1 MFVEYGKKFTFQDYK
16 NKVDGI
22 PRVDGGRA
30 ILTELSTQE
39 LVRATDK
46 KQEYFLEYLK
56 REIIPVF
63 KTTIKLIKELKS
75 KGVKIAIISSS
86 KNSPYILKKTGIIR
100 FTDIVVDGND
110 TTKGKPHPQIFL
122 MAAEKMGLKPKGC
135 IVFEDAVLGV
145 KAAKRA
151 NMFCVGVDRHN
162 DPERLKEA
170 DIVVKDL
177 KEINHSKLI
186 SLFERN

>member
-56 REIIPVF
+56 REKIPVF

-86 KNSPYILKKTGIIR
+86 KNAPYILKKTGIVR
-100 FTDIVVDGND
+100 FTDMAVDGND

-122 MAAEKMGLKPKGC
+122 MAAEKMGLRPKSC
-135 IVFEDAVLGV
+135 VVFEDAVLGV

-151 NMFCVGVDRHN
+151 KMFCVGVDRHN

-177 KEINHSKLI
+177 KEINYRKLI
-186 SLFERN
+186 SLFERD

>member
-56 REIIPVF
+56 REKIPVF

-75 KGVKIAIISSS
+75 KGRQFNNEVQHLGEQKGSCYPKCLWEDNII
-86 KNSPYILKKTGIIR
+86 I
-100 FTDIVVDGND
+100 
-110 TTKGKPHPQIFL
+110 
-122 MAAEKMGLKPKGC
+122 
-135 IVFEDAVLGV
+135 
-145 KAAKRA
+145 
-151 NMFCVGVDRHN
+151 
-162 DPERLKEA
+162 
-170 DIVVKDL
+170 
-177 KEINHSKLI
+177 
-186 SLFERN
+186 

>member
-30 ILTELSTQE
+30 ILTELSAQE

-56 REIIPVF
+56 REKIPVF
-63 KTTIKLIKELKS
+63 KTTMKLIKELKS

-110 TTKGKPHPQIFL
+110 TTKGKPRPQIFL
-122 MAAEKMGLKPKGC
+122 MAAEKMALKPKGC